1 MPNGKKGEAVRVLLI
16 EDDIGIAR
24 TVELILAKDGVIC
37 DRVELGEDG
46 LQLNRLY
53 SYDLVIL
60 DIMLPDMDG
69 YNVLKQLR
77 HSRSDVPI
85 LILSTINTSEQKIRG
100 LGFGADDFLTKPFD
114 QEELLAR
121 IRAIVRRS
129 KGHSSPIIKIGKLI
143 VSLDT
148 HSTMIGDN
156 IVRLTTKEQDMLEI
170 MALRRGQIVSK
181 EVFLSQLYNGIDE
194 PEAKIVDVFICKIR
208 KKLMKASGGINF
220 IETIWGRGY
229 CLTEGES

>member
-1 MPNGKKGEAVRVLLI
+1 VRVLLI

-24 TVELILAKDGVIC
+24 TVELVLAKDGVIC
-37 DRVELGEDG
+37 DRVELGGDG
-46 LQLNRLY
+46 LQLNKLY
-53 SYDLVIL
+53 NYDLVIL

-148 HSTMIGDN
+148 HTTMIGDN
-156 IVRLTTKEQDMLEI
+156 TVRLTTKEQDMLEI
-170 MALRRGQIVSK
+170 MALRRGQIISK

-208 KKLMKASGGINF
+208 KKLMKASGGVNF

-229 CLTEGES
+229 CLTEGE